1 MRSGCEGDTELNAV
15 VQALKPGRNPVYR
28 SAANSQKSVV
38 DLSALSFFFQS
49 LSFLDAFPVT
59 LSRKLQALPW
69 YRQPSML
76 LLVALTLTLVLYPFS
91 DEVRAMRFLVQVLD
105 ITVVLVAVRIVRA
118 HAMFWRG
125 GWIIA
130 VPLVLLQLWHLLLPS
145 RPVDL
150 GLLCA
155 QVLFHGYAVIML
167 LNYVMRDEVITLDEL
182 FALAGVYVLL
192 SLLWASAYGI
202 VVWFNADAIFIN
214 PTNNPKNYVSFP
226 DLVYF
231 SLTTLSS
238 TGYGEITPVSPAAR
252 ALAMLQQWFG
262 VLFVAM
268 VIARMT
274 SLYDRRPKG

>member
-1 MRSGCEGDTELNAV
+1 MRL
-15 VQALKPGRNPVYR
+15 
-28 SAANSQKSVV
+28 
-38 DLSALSFFFQS
+38 
-49 LSFLDAFPVT
+49 
-59 LSRKLQALPW
+59 
-69 YRQPSML
+69 
-76 LLVALTLTLVLYPFS
+76 
-91 DEVRAMRFLVQVLD
+91 LVQVLD
-105 ITVVLVAVRIVRA
+105 IAVVLFAVRIVRA

-130 VPLVLLQLWHLLLPS
+130 VPLVLLQLWHLLQPS

-150 GLLCA
+150 SLLCA

-167 LNYVMRDEVITLDEL
+167 LSYVMRDEVITLDEL

-192 SLLWASAYGI
+192 ALLWASAYGI

-214 PTNNPKNYVSFP
+214 PTNNPKSYVSFS